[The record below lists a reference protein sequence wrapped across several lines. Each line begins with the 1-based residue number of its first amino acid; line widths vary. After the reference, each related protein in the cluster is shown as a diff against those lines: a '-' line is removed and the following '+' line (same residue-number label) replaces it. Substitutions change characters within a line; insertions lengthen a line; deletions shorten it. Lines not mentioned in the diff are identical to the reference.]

1 MAALVI
7 YKETGDK
14 NVIDTHH
21 FKPERTPRHLFVAK
35 GQRKLFAYYLAYPI
49 FTAPVGGALNI
60 LKMLN
65 L

>member
-21 FKPERTPRHLFVAK
+21 FKPESRHLFVAK

-49 FTAPVGGALNI
+49 FTAPVGRALNI